1 MVGVGGSFCT
11 KPRISVLTYSTPK
24 PICKGRTPDRPIA
37 FGFNLAHS
45 GFDVWDVRNKSKRR
59 RRRRRWV
66 VWDKNRRQTITAAPE
81 EKSESVNA
89 IAAPKGESESVGTI
103 ATLEGERVCQ
113 RCKKRS

>member
-11 KPRISVLTYSTPK
+11 KPRILVLTYSTPK

-66 VWDKNRRQTITAAPE
+66 VWDKNRRQTI
-81 EKSESVNA
+81 